1 VGALVAPSQAAA
13 SAQGSQAGPT
23 KRHSQDDW
31 LDQAPSG
38 HRAIFDT
45 WMADTIGEA
54 IGFAG
59 NWMRVNKEQYG
70 LTDADLALVI
80 VARHGSAPFAFNEAV
95 WSKYG
100 TIFAAN
106 MSANDK
112 VAHPNPSTNVH
123 SGRLAALAKQGMRLA
138 VCNLTTRRYTQ
149 MIAKEAGVDA
159 EAVYKELTAN
169 TVAPATFVP
178 AGVVTVTR
186 AQERGYALVS
196 IG

>member
-1 VGALVAPSQAAA
+1 
-13 SAQGSQAGPT
+13 
-23 KRHSQDDW
+23 
-31 LDQAPSG
+31 
-38 HRAIFDT
+38 
-45 WMADTIGEA
+45 
-54 IGFAG
+54 
-59 NWMRVNKEQYG
+59 
-70 LTDADLALVI
+70 
-80 VARHGSAPFAFNEAV
+80 
-95 WSKYG
+95 
-100 TIFAAN
+100 
-106 MSANDK
+106 
-112 VAHPNPSTNVH
+112 
-123 SGRLAALAKQGMRLA
+123 